1 MKELLIAVAV
11 TVMQGVSV
19 ATASPLLNFD
29 FSFTSTSPN
38 VPGTV
43 TGEIFGLMDNQSST
57 AAQDVKIFSYP
68 SGLGL
73 SLVTPFDI
81 FTDPSTTILSNTFQT
96 SGGHIISEDFDA
108 VGFSP
113 ERSNRYNF
121 SLASPTGSLQNPGPP
136 ILTAMG
142 TPSFNQVPLPAALPL
157 FATGLGALGLL
168 GWRRKRKAQAV
179 A

>member
-1 MKELLIAVAV
+1 MKKLLIAVAV
-11 TVMQGVSV
+11 TAMQVSV

-29 FSFTSTSPN
+29 FTSMSPN

-81 FTDPSTTILSNTFQT
+81 FTDPSSTITDNTFQT
-96 SGGHIISEDFDA
+96 SGGHILSADF
-108 VGFSP
+108 F
-113 ERSNRYNF
+113 
-121 SLASPTGSLQNPGPP
+121 ASSSQYSFFLFNITNGGLLQNPGPP
-136 ILTAMG
+136 ILKAVG
-142 TPSFNQVPLPAALPL
+142 TPSFPPAVPLPAALPL
-157 FATGLGALGLL
+157 FATGVGALGLL
-168 GWRRKRKAQAV
+168 GSRRKRKAQAV